1 MFGGLHGDALV
12 RLARWLSNV
21 GVAAMRPDVGADV
34 LQAAKAD
41 GAKTIEIAV
50 VPGAIFRGAVARA
63 AARFL
68 RLMART
74 AITEIGLMRHQEGDK
89 PDPEDRANDHA
100 DTPILLMLSNSLRAR
115 LFPGP

>member
-21 GVAAMRPDVGADV
+21 GVAAMRPYVGADL

-50 VPGAIFRGAVARA
+50 VPGAIFRVAAA

-68 RLMART
+68 RRIART
-74 AITEIGLMRHQEGDK
+74 AVTEIGLMRHQEGNE

-100 DTPILLMLSNSLRAR
+100 DTPILLVLSNSLRAT